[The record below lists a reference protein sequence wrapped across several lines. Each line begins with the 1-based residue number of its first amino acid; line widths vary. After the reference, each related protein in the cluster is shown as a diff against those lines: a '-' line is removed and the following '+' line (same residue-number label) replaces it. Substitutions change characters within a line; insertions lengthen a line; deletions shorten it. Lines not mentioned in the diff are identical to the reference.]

1 MASVTLIERET
12 KVCEP
17 TLNTEIIIDMPMAE
31 IFGNIHVEISLIPE
45 GSHELFYTTDYKQEL
60 IADSG
65 LPEFLRLS
73 IKGLTG

>member
-1 MASVTLIERET
+1 
-12 KVCEP
+12 
-17 TLNTEIIIDMPMAE
+17 MAE